1 MAFVANAS
9 QDYAETAP
17 QKFRF
22 AAESP
27 GYLNTGSGSL
37 AFSVL
42 NLRGPF
48 KFIFATGVTNWWVMH
63 LIIMQCMIQPAGPE
77 TT

>member
-9 QDYAETAP
+9 QVFTQTAP

-27 GYLNTGSGSL
+27 GYLTTGSGSL
-37 AFSVL
+37 AFNVL

-48 KFIFATGVTNWWVMH
+48 KFIFATGVTNW
-63 LIIMQCMIQPAGPE
+63 
-77 TT
+77 